1 MDSKE
6 QNVSTI
12 LDFGPV
18 EDTSK
23 QIIKVV
29 GVGGGGC
36 NAVKNMYEE
45 GIANVSFAVCNTD
58 SQALANSPIPTKL
71 LLGESGLGAGADP
84 ERGKQEAINTKEQVK
99 KLFSDNTKMCFI
111 TAGMG
116 GGTGTGAAPII
127 AGVAHS
133 MGILTIGIVTIP
145 FFFEKKN
152 KIIKALKGVEEMR
165 KNVDSLLIINNESI
179 CDIYSDSKIPLKDA
193 FKSADQILCN
203 AAKSISELI
212 TLEGNINLDFRDVET
227 TMRNGGGA
235 IMAIGR
241 AKGERRVEKAIVNA
255 LESPLLYGSDITKAK
270 NILFN
275 IYTSDDA
282 PLFVSEMREVDSFM
296 YELNPDINVIWGTSD
311 DNTLG
316 EDAKV
321 IILATGLDNRFLPAE
336 QPSENQSDDY
346 YDKII
351 SKLYREPVEG
361 LKPKPVRDQVE
372 KVEPI
377 EKKEGEVTPEST
389 VEEPMGEEPTL
400 EVNDASTE
408 APSDP
413 TETPSDIEVNIV
425 NLEETQE
432 KEGKEEA
439 YPVDEHHDEVPEEE
453 SKPKSKVE
461 FHHRP
466 TFLERM
472 KDRLAKNLDKFVS
485 DEDD

>member
-1 MDSKE
+1 MMD
-6 QNVSTI
+6 NSTYTG

-36 NAVKNMYEE
+36 NAVKNMAEE

-58 SQALANSPIPTKL
+58 SQSLSNSPIPVKV
-71 LLGESGLGAGADP
+71 LLGESGLGAGSDP
-84 ERGKQEAINTKEQVK
+84 ELGRQEALKTKEQVK
-99 KLFSDNTKMCFI
+99 RLFDDNTKMCFI

-127 AGVAHS
+127 ASVARG

-179 CDIYSDSKIPLKDA
+179 CDVYSDSELALKQA
-193 FKSADQILCN
+193 FKAADQILCN
-203 AAKSISELI
+203 AVKSISELI

-255 LESPLLYGSDITKAK
+255 LESPLLYGSDVTKAK

-282 PLFVSEMREVDSFM
+282 PLFVSEVREVDSFM
-296 YELNPDINVIWGTSD
+296 YGLNPNINVIWGTSD

-316 EDAKV
+316 KDAKV
-321 IILATGLDNRFLPAE
+321 IILATGLDNRFMPDGPTAE
-336 QPSENQSDDY
+336 ERQDDNY

-351 SKLYREPVEG
+351 SKLYREPLEG
-361 LKPKPVRDQVE
+361 LRTMSTAKKPMEDKKEDKPMVSPTTGSSDSVSGT
-372 KVEPI
+372 KAVEPD
-377 EKKEGEVTPEST
+377 E
-389 VEEPMGEEPTL
+389 
-400 EVNDASTE
+400 E
-408 APSDP
+408 APVTVSVDYTSQP
-413 TETPSDIEVNIV
+413 ETNVSGEDSSHMESNETKSDISQSSN
-425 NLEETQE
+425 NNT
-432 KEGKEEA
+432 KGEGKSS
-439 YPVDEHHDEVPEEE
+439 H
-453 SKPKSKVE
+453 K
-461 FHHRP
+461 
-466 TFLERM
+466 TFLERL
-472 KDRLAKNLDKFVS
+472 KEKLAKNLNQLTME
-485 DEDD
+485 EDD

>member
-1 MDSKE
+1 MDNKE
-6 QNVSTI
+6 QKVSTI
-12 LDFGPV
+12 LDFGPI

-58 SQALANSPIPTKL
+58 SQVLANSPIPTKL

-336 QPSENQSDDY
+336 QPGENQTDDY

-351 SKLYREPVEG
+351 SKLYREPMDV
-361 LKPKPVRDQVE
+361 LRPKPIKEQVE
-372 KVEPI
+372 KAEPVGKI
-377 EKKEGEVTPEST
+377 EENVVPEQTVKESA
-389 VEEPMGEEPTL
+389 VEEPTAG
-400 EVNDASTE
+400 VNDMAT
-408 APSDP
+408 D
-413 TETPSDIEVNIV
+413 TPVEVNIAKKEKV
-425 NLEETQE
+425 QEIEE
-432 KEGKEEA
+432 KEEA
-439 YPVDEHHDEVPEEE
+439 GTIEEHHDKVPKEEP
-453 SKPKSKVE
+453 KPKTE
-461 FHHRP
+461 LHHKP

-472 KDRLAKNLDKFVS
+472 KDRLAKNLGKFVS